1 MKCELCQNAESETAI
16 KMTVDGESRDLFVC
30 RNCASRQARAD
41 AAPAGVLVEIL
52 FRTAFPP
59 DDGAAPAPPTASHA
73 CPSCGMTHREFR
85 KRSWLGCAGCYDHF
99 AQALAPLLR
108 DMHRGARHVGKV
120 PRRAL
125 AAARREQ
132 LETEL
137 SQAVAHQ
144 QYEQAARLRD
154 AIARLVPD
162 ETSPGEPHA

>member
-1 MKCELCQNAESETAI
+1 VKCELCQNAESETAI

-52 FRTAFPP
+52 FHTAFPP
-59 DDGAAPAPPTASHA
+59 DDGAEPAAPAASA

-125 AAARREQ
+125 PAARREQ
-132 LETEL
+132 LEAEL
-137 SQAVAHQ
+137 SQAVARQ

-154 AIARLVPD
+154 AIARLMPD
-162 ETSPGEPHA
+162 GASPGASHA